1 MLGDACSGA
10 FCDEDRRPN
19 GNRMRHNAVMGVVA
33 VACAAVVSAPLLV
46 GHNGGHHRGEKYAKR
61 HQNLAG
67 VFAGDGDEG
76 APPIIALALAD
87 LKTGDLAV
95 PTGPAEEEEDND
107 FSPFIG
113 LLPPLMGAGYA
124 AGLQQ
129 APSSPPQTPDP
140 PHWPQPMRLAMS
152 GLGGGG
158 ASAPVVPPV
167 TPDPTDPPVTQ
178 DPPPVIP
185 DPPLPP
191 PVPPVVVVEVV
202 TTPPP
207 QGPPQ
212 PDPPVVPRIVTQ
224 NLVTPPAAVPEP
236 SAWVMMILGLGAIGA
251 VARRRRR
258 DTEQRVSA
266 ISV

>member
-67 VFAGDGDEG
+67 VFAGDGDEA

-129 APSSPPQTPDP
+129 APPSPPQTPDP

-152 GLGGGG
+152 GLGGG
-158 ASAPVVPPV
+158 AAAPVVPPV

-207 QGPPQ
+207 PGPPQ

>member
-1 MLGDACSGA
+1 
-10 FCDEDRRPN
+10 
-19 GNRMRHNAVMGVVA
+19 MRHNAVMGVVA

-129 APSSPPQTPDP
+129 APPSPPQTPDP

-152 GLGGGG
+152 GLGGG
-158 ASAPVVPPV
+158 AAAPVVPPV

-207 QGPPQ
+207 PGPPQ